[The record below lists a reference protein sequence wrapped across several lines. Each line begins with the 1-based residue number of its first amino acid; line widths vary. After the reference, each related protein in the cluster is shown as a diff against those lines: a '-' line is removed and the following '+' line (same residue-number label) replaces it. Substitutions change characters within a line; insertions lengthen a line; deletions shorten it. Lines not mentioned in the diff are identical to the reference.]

1 MSPERRSDRR
11 VGSTRPGGT
20 GARSILRGV
29 RLGRVLERRAG
40 VISLAQAVEC
50 GMSADAVQRRAAAGS
65 WTRLHPAVY
74 LVGGH
79 RSTDAARVWAAW
91 LSTGGRA
98 AVSGRS

>member
-1 MSPERRSDRR
+1 MLP
-11 VGSTRPGGT
+11 
-20 GARSILRGV
+20 GV
-29 RLGRVLERRAG
+29 RLERVLERQAG

-50 GMSADAVQRRAAAGS
+50 GMSADVVQRRTAAGS

-79 RSTDAARVWAAW
+79 RLTDAGRVWAAW

-98 AVSGRS
+98 AVSGRSAAFCHGMLPRLWTPVEVTVQHR